1 MKDLKT
7 YILENNSTQDEDL
20 QAEIGLALQNFGS
33 VKKGFN
39 WAKLE
44 DILDAMYNIGFDY
57 AENEGEDDELI
68 FYGEYIDTKYKVI
81 LYTKDNVNGKVKLF
95 NFNVTQD

>member
-7 YILENNSTQDEDL
+7 YILENNSPQDEDL
-20 QAEIGLALQNFGS
+20 KEEIALALKEFGS
-33 VKKGFN
+33 VKNGFN

-57 AENEGEDDELI
+57 SENKGEDDELI

>member
-20 QAEIGLALQNFGS
+20 QEEIALALKEFGS
-33 VKKGFN
+33 VKNGFN

-57 AENEGEDDELI
+57 DENEGEDDELI

>member
-20 QAEIGLALQNFGS
+20 EAEVGLALQNFGS
-33 VKKGFN
+33 VRKGFN
-39 WAKLE
+39 WAKTE
-44 DILDAMYNIGFDY
+44 DIIDAMYNIGFDY
-57 AENEGEDDELI
+57 SEGEGKDDEMI